1 VILSCYRT
9 DYTSGFSFACGA
21 IFPSRNLACG
31 AIFFIIFFFYM
42 PDFYET
48 KCLVI
53 FITVGKTKVLWPS
66 QRSINQLIDVLP
78 AAPFVS

>member
-1 VILSCYRT
+1 
-9 DYTSGFSFACGA
+9 
-21 IFPSRNLACG
+21 
-31 AIFFIIFFFYM
+31 M

-53 FITVGKTKVLWPS
+53 FITVGKAKVLWPS

>member
-1 VILSCYRT
+1 
-9 DYTSGFSFACGA
+9 
-21 IFPSRNLACG
+21 
-31 AIFFIIFFFYM
+31 M

-66 QRSINQLIDVLP
+66 QRSINQLINVLH